1 LIDRLTSRSAGT
13 APVRDGN
20 VCETA
25 SISIN
30 LSPYAGGVNGKLGAI
45 LLPALGVALAIGL
58 WWLATAVF
66 PVNAALVPGPGAV
79 GTLLL
84 SKAYP

>member
-1 LIDRLTSRSAGT
+1 
-13 APVRDGN
+13 
-20 VCETA
+20 
-25 SISIN
+25 
-30 LSPYAGGVNGKLGAI
+30 VNGKLGAI